1 MYWNINNYEASDFF
15 NITLLATVYRND
27 WLTLTTNCL
36 FAMQPLSAISMKPPI
51 RFWLFNLLFWFTR
64 SKYIRNKIEI
74 DYLPRYWA
82 FCIRKPRFQ
91 WRKHKKCYSWGRT
104 RWNLYIRYWKLWGF
118 TWTCVHRWRMC
129 KS

>member
-1 MYWNINNYEASDFF
+1 MELLISF

-64 SKYIRNKIEI
+64 SKYIRNKIKI

-91 WRKHKKCYSWGRT
+91 WRKHKKCYSWGSW
-104 RWNLYIRYWKLWGF
+104 WNLYIYDIENFEDLPGLVF
-118 TWTCVHRWRMC
+118 IDEECVNLKVVDWW
-129 KS
+129 